1 MDAATRRNLE
11 LDTSL
16 AGREEATLAGV
27 IDRTAT
33 SMGARELRRWIQRPL
48 RDRDALRA
56 RYGAIAT
63 LINADRYDALHEIL
77 RGIGDVER
85 VLARV
90 ALRSAKPRDFAALRE
105 GIGQLPGLATA
116 LGGLEAPLLASAARD
131 LAPRPELYELLRRAI
146 VATPPPLLREGGV
159 IAAGYDSALD
169 ELRSIATGA
178 DNHLL
183 ELEER
188 ERRRTGLT
196 QLKVGYNRVQ
206 GYYIE
211 LPRSQSER
219 APVDYVRRQTV
230 KNAERYITPELKEFE
245 DKVLGS
251 RDRALAREREIFDGL
266 LDRLTGELASL
277 KRMAAALA
285 QADVLA
291 NSRSVQ

>member
-1 MDAATRRNLE
+1 M
-11 LDTSL
+11 
-16 AGREEATLAGV
+16 
-27 IDRTAT
+27 
-33 SMGARELRRWIQRPL
+33 
-48 RDRDALRA
+48 
-56 RYGAIAT
+56 
-63 LINADRYDALHEIL
+63 
-77 RGIGDVER
+77 
-85 VLARV
+85 
-90 ALRSAKPRDFAALRE
+90 ALRSAKPRDLTALRE
-105 GIGQLPGLATA
+105 GLGQLPRLKTA
-116 LGGLEAPLLASAARD
+116 IGGLDAPLLASAGRD
-131 LAPRPELYELLRRAI
+131 LEPRPDLHDLLQRAI

-159 IAAGYDSALD
+159 VAAGYDAALD

-230 KNAERYITPELKEFE
+230 KNAERYITPELKQFE

-291 NSRSVQ
+291 NLAERAVSLRYVEPDTFRRARTSHRGRSTSGRRARARRSLRPERSRA